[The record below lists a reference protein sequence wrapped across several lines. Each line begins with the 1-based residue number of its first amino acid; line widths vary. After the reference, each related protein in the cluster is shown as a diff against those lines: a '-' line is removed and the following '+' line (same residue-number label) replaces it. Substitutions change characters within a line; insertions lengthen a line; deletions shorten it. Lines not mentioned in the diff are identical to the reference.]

1 MYVCLFGCCEM
12 LLLVMFGS
20 PSFSRVLV
28 IVILFT

>member
-1 MYVCLFGCCEM
+1 M

-28 IVILFT
+28 IVILFTWNCS